1 MLSLLTQLNENQL
14 HEKMNSML
22 YEEVCSRQSCIEYLR
37 LNTCGDCWILYAFT
51 PLERKTAESCCWG
64 VSTLCVIIVS
74 CNRVLLSYYLFT
86 LTSTTLYFSMVHY
99 SKKTVLSILLTVEVR
114 LCFISPTMKQ
124 KWKRQCK
131 AEIFLQNT
139 QKSEHELNT
148 KVDFH
153 NFLEVFMLH
162 HLFSAVW
169 FGY

>member
-1 MLSLLTQLNENQL
+1 MLSPLTQLNENQL
-14 HEKMNSML
+14 HEKMNSTL

-99 SKKTVLSILLTVEVR
+99 SKKTVLSILLTVEFR
-114 LCFISPTMKQ
+114 FCFTSLSLQWNRNRKDSVKQ
-124 KWKRQCK
+124 KYSSK
-131 AEIFLQNT
+131 IH
-139 QKSEHELNT
+139 KSQSM
-148 KVDFH
+148 K
-153 NFLEVFMLH
+153 
-162 HLFSAVW
+162 
-169 FGY
+169 